1 MHEQHLPRK
10 VTEAIERECNA
21 VDLVSAV
28 RDDPPKKE
36 PPWRSWHG
44 GVKQLDSGGGDE

>member
-21 VDLVSAV
+21 VDLALVV
-28 RDDPPKKE
+28 RDDPPKKQH
-36 PPWRSWHG
+36 PWRSWHG
-44 GVKQLDSGGGDE
+44 GVKQLDGGVDDE